1 MARSILARLLGGALA
16 LTSASAAQ
24 AELLS
29 PRNPQTIAAALEERG
44 WPAKVLTKTG
54 SNPAIETSRD
64 GVKAMVL
71 FMNCNDQHHDCRS
84 IQFYMGFTD
93 AKATSLERL
102 NSINKGMRFGRT
114 YRDDDGD
121 PVLEMDLDMDAE
133 GIPREVFNANLLTW
147 AALMAKFRQQI
158 YAD

>member
-1 MARSILARLLGGALA
+1 MTRSILARLLGAA
-16 LTSASAAQ
+16 SILTSATAAN
-24 AELLS
+24 ADLLS
-29 PRNPQTIAAALEERG
+29 PRNPQTVADALEARG
-44 WPAKVLTKTG
+44 WPAKVLTKAG

-71 FMNCNDQHHDCRS
+71 FMNCNDQHRDCRS

-102 NSINKGMRFGRT
+102 NSINKDMRFGRA

-121 PVLEMDLDMDAE
+121 PVLEMDLDMDAD

-147 AALMAKFRQQI
+147 AALMTKFRDKI
-158 YAD
+158 FAD